1 VGGANYRGDG
11 VGSRA
16 AESADMMAQNYSI
29 QSFLDS
35 AMYRP
40 VYSRLGATVYTGGFD
55 SE

>member
-1 VGGANYRGDG
+1 MGGANYRGDG

-35 AMYRP
+35 AMYWL
-40 VYSRLGATVYTGGFD
+40 VYSPVRCHSLYGGLR
-55 SE
+55 

>member
-40 VYSRLGATVYTGGFD
+40 VYSPVRCHSLYGGLR
-55 SE
+55 